1 MAEAEIKVEQAAE
14 AVAQA
19 DKQLKLLDK
28 AVIKTDQDGIKATQ
42 SGLDKR
48 IHDNAIQCM
57 MHAKQFGDASLM
69 RRLLVDVLDRR
80 NTGYRVQ
87 GLINWMRKHS
97 PMELNGNTVNLTG
110 TDGKGNKREWKIEEA
125 NARPF
130 WTDRNNDERVAKPVF
145 RDTLVGS
152 IDRAYKQFMEAF
164 NNTKDGQPIDPTKA
178 YYDGIQTDKVLNFFE
193 QVKKLRDD
201 LPVDA
206 TADVRKAQAEQRRLA
221 EFIAGNKNT
230 VNQPPATG
238 ELEALAPT
246 PQTTVAA

>member
-1 MAEAEIKVEQAAE
+1 MAAKIKTEDAAN

-19 DKQLKLLDK
+19 DVKLVLLGKD
-28 AVIKTDQDGIKATQ
+28 VIKTDQDGIKAVQ
-42 SGLDKR
+42 GGLDKR

-57 MHAKQFGDASLM
+57 MHAKEYGDTSLM
-69 RRLLVDVLDRR
+69 RRLLVDVLDKR

-110 TDGKGNKREWKIEEA
+110 TDGKGNKRPWKIEEA

-145 RDTLVGS
+145 RDTLIGS
-152 IDRAYKQFMEAF
+152 IDRAYKQFMEAI
-164 NNTKDGQPIDPTKA
+164 NNTKDGQPIDPTKPF
-178 YYDGIQTDKVLNFFE
+178 YDGIQTDKVVDFFKK
-193 QVKKLRDD
+193 VKEMRDE

-206 TADVRKAQAEQRRLA
+206 TADVRKAQAEQRRLS
-221 EFIAGNKNT
+221 EFIQGNKNA
-230 VNQPPATG
+230 VNQPPAEG
-238 ELEALAPT
+238 ELETLAPT